1 MNGLPLVG
9 FFASFANKCNRKD
22 KLVQVPDKFI
32 LLVYNKRKEE
42 NEVC

>member
-1 MNGLPLVG
+1 MVG
-9 FFASFANKCNRKD
+9 FFNLFSNKCNRKD
-22 KLVQVPDKFI
+22 KVVQVPDKFI

>member
-1 MNGLPLVG
+1 MVLPTTEIIEP
-9 FFASFANKCNRKD
+9 NKCNRKD
-22 KLVQVPDKFI
+22 ELVQVPDKFV